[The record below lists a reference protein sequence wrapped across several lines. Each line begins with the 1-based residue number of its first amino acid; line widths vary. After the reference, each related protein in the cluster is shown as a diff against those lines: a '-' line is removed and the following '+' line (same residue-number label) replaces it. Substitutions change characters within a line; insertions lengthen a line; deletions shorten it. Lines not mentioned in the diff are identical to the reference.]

1 MEAAHY
7 SAIWSPE
14 IKRFYQKR
22 QAKRHILIAKKTVA
36 NKLARACYHMLS
48 KQEPFDIERAF
59 G

>member
-14 IKRFYQKR
+14 IKRFYEKR
-22 QAKRHILIAKKTVA
+22 KAKRHILVAKKTVA
-36 NKLARACYHMLS
+36 NKLARAIYHML
-48 KQEPFDIERAF
+48 KRQESFDVTRAF